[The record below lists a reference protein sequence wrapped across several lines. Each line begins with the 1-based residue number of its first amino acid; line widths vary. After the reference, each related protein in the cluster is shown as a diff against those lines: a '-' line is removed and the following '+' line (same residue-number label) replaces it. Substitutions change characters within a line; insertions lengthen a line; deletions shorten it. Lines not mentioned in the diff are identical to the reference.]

1 MEDIVMTTESEVRRR
16 SWLKDAWPGAVGGV
30 LMMSFGLFLKRW
42 LPLHFAMGIGGF
54 ASGLVIGLIYA
65 RPSPPKYGIPG
76 WVAATITG
84 LATGL
89 CMGLLSYYFPW

>member
-1 MEDIVMTTESEVRRR
+1 MEMTTESEVRRR
-16 SWLKDAWPGAVGGV
+16 SWLKDAWPGALGGV

-42 LPLHFAMGIGGF
+42 LPLHFAMGIAGF
-54 ASGLVIGLIYA
+54 ASGLVIGLMYA
-65 RPSPPKYGIPG
+65 RRSPPKYGIPG